1 MYQYH
6 TLNNGIRIIFKQ
18 RASAVIY
25 SGVHI
30 NVGSR
35 DEEGANEGIAHFIE
49 HSIFKGTENRRS
61 YHIRN
66 RIDGVGGELDAFTTK
81 EDTCIYASALTE
93 HLERCLELFAD
104 MLFHATFPSNEIEKE
119 KDVVIE
125 EINLYKDDHSE
136 SICVDFE
143 NSFFGNHPLAHD
155 ILGTKKNVKHFTSE
169 ILKDYLNRKYT
180 PDRMVISVVGNVE
193 FKKLVRLCQKYFED
207 YPSRT
212 ADIQRTAPPIYT
224 PFNTSINKRGHQTL
238 MVIGCPAPNTFD
250 DNKTAFTLLN
260 NILGGSAMNSRLNVA
275 IREKHGFCYNIYS
288 SYYTFTDA
296 GISFTYAGVD
306 NGAAERSTE
315 LILNEMKRLR
325 DTRLTSQQLKAAQM
339 QFIGNL
345 AIDYDSGQA
354 VMEGI
359 GKAHLNF
366 DHVDTLEENIRDI
379 LSVTAEDIQS
389 VAQEYLVEDK
399 LSFMYYK

>member
-1 MYQYH
+1 MYN
-6 TLNNGIRIIFKQ
+6 TFILDNGIRIIHSQ
-18 RASAVIY
+18 SHSAVTY
-25 SGVHI
+25 AGVYI

-35 DEEGANEGIAHFIE
+35 NEQGAEEGMAHFIE
-49 HSIFKGTENRRS
+49 HSIFKGTEHRRS
-61 YHIRN
+61 CHIRN

-143 NSFFGNHPLAHD
+143 NSFFGDHPLAHD

-212 ADIQRTAPPIYT
+212 ADIQRTAPPTYT

-399 LSFMYYK
+399 FSFMYYK

>member
-18 RASAVIY
+18 NTSAVIY
-25 SGVHI
+25 SGVFI

-35 DEEGANEGIAHFIE
+35 DEEGSNEGIAHFIE
-49 HSIFKGTENRRS
+49 HSIFKGTESRRS

-143 NSFFGNHPLAHD
+143 NSFFGDHPLAHD

-212 ADIQRTAPPIYT
+212 ADIQRTTPPTYT